1 MAAMFKTP
9 ALPTA
14 PTPIK
19 PPALPDLNSPQALAM
34 KQKQMAAA
42 TAGGRTS
49 TMLTTGAGT
58 IAGGATPAYSGR
70 TLGG

>member
-1 MAAMFKTP
+1 M
-9 ALPTA
+9 
-14 PTPIK
+14 
-19 PPALPDLNSPQALAM
+19 PDFNSPSALAA

-42 TAGGRTS
+42 ATGGRLS
-49 TMLTTGAGT
+49 SMLTSGAGT